1 MVDGH
6 ESIPC
11 AWEWLIKGLRRV
23 VCVCIWLPLV
33 DMQNGFMVSLSP
45 GERLMRV
52 YRLAA
57 SEWGN
62 STHHPSNTGGLESG
76 RRGFVEG
83 GHIAHYVRVSQE
95 VPLIF

>member
-11 AWEWLIKGLRRV
+11 AWEWLINGPRQSGVR
-23 VCVCIWLPLV
+23 VCVRRPAV
-33 DMQNGFMVSLSP
+33 DVENGFMVSLSP

-52 YRLAA
+52 RRLEA

-62 STHHPSNTGGLESG
+62 STHHPSSKGG
-76 RRGFVEG
+76 G
-83 GHIAHYVRVSQE
+83 GGG
-95 VPLIF
+95 